1 MNKGNSLIQIL
12 IALIAFCTY
21 YLLVE
26 FGSMFTIF
34 LGFSSPIWPLSG
46 VMTGLY
52 FLFGRSI
59 IVGSLLASLLI
70 LQQDSLH
77 PDLPSYAIL
86 ILASISVLQ
95 FVIAK
100 QLVLRFC
107 IIPINIRKPLPI
119 LKFLLLTGPLTVF
132 ISTLLFVLTLKFSL
146 NIPTENLMY
155 ISLVKYIGDL
165 LSIVLIT
172 PIFLFLKDNIFVHR
186 TKNSTAAILVS
197 LLSFSL
203 ISFIYVL
210 TSNNDF
216 VKKERVFTTS
226 AQSFVEKF
234 NMINLTIKNSL
245 TGLNGLFQASDEVTR
260 AEFDKYAVKIANDKI
275 NLSALAWLPLITDQE
290 RENYEA
296 NLVSQGMVDTG
307 IKKQTKQGLII
318 APQADFYL
326 PLHYI
331 TNFDLDET
339 NVGVDEFSRPIL
351 KNTINKAIKDKN
363 HIISPLLSLS
373 QHQDKHTWGIVYYPI
388 YKKNP
393 PNEENVLQGL
403 VKVVFKLDTILSN
416 LQTSMNKNIFT
427 YQLTY
432 GDNNRIIQPGYHLN
446 STFNL
451 QNEIDIF
458 DKKGQL
464 YFASTPEF
472 ELSLINWQILIMMTM
487 GGIIGAVCVAFVYFI
502 VAFNSS
508 LTRQIKE
515 DTAKL
520 LEKNKELTSANQAK
534 NLFLANISHEYRTP
548 LNAIMGFSEIALRE
562 IKDKNA
568 LEFFTKIEESSKI
581 LLSIVNDV
589 LDTSKI
595 QAGEINLENRP
606 FSPSAVA
613 QKVIDMLIVKAT
625 DKSITINKNFTSNFD
640 LHVEGDDNR
649 FKQIIINLLN
659 NAIKFT
665 HNGSI
670 SISGDS
676 YDIDDKFR
684 TLTLIIKD
692 TGIGINKEDQK
703 NLFIPFAQATST
715 KTREYGGTGLGL
727 AIVKQL
733 CSLMGGDI
741 TLRSQPDKGSTFTVT
756 ITLPKIE
763 KNNDFSSPKSN
774 KLKDSHY
781 KEIKVL
787 VVEDNKVN
795 QFIVSKQ
802 LDFKGI
808 TCDFANDGL
817 MALSYLK
824 TKTPDL
830 ILMDLQ
836 MPNMDGFTASNLIKK
851 NRALQNIPIVIISAS
866 VSNEDKEKASLL
878 GINDFINKPFYQDD
892 LLAVIDKYLKPKIDN
907 SHLN

>member
-1 MNKGNSLIQIL
+1 
-12 IALIAFCTY
+12 
-21 YLLVE
+21 
-26 FGSMFTIF
+26 
-34 LGFSSPIWPLSG
+34 
-46 VMTGLY
+46 
-52 FLFGRSI
+52 
-59 IVGSLLASLLI
+59 
-70 LQQDSLH
+70 
-77 PDLPSYAIL
+77 
-86 ILASISVLQ
+86 
-95 FVIAK
+95 
-100 QLVLRFC
+100 
-107 IIPINIRKPLPI
+107 
-119 LKFLLLTGPLTVF
+119 
-132 ISTLLFVLTLKFSL
+132 
-146 NIPTENLMY
+146 
-155 ISLVKYIGDL
+155 
-165 LSIVLIT
+165 
-172 PIFLFLKDNIFVHR
+172 
-186 TKNSTAAILVS
+186 
-197 LLSFSL
+197 
-203 ISFIYVL
+203 
-210 TSNNDF
+210 
-216 VKKERVFTTS
+216 
-226 AQSFVEKF
+226 
-234 NMINLTIKNSL
+234 
-245 TGLNGLFQASDEVTR
+245 
-260 AEFDKYAVKIANDKI
+260 
-275 NLSALAWLPLITDQE
+275 
-290 RENYEA
+290 
-296 NLVSQGMVDTG
+296 
-307 IKKQTKQGLII
+307 
-318 APQADFYL
+318 
-326 PLHYI
+326 
-331 TNFDLDET
+331 
-339 NVGVDEFSRPIL
+339 
-351 KNTINKAIKDKN
+351 
-363 HIISPLLSLS
+363 
-373 QHQDKHTWGIVYYPI
+373 
-388 YKKNP
+388 
-393 PNEENVLQGL
+393 
-403 VKVVFKLDTILSN
+403 
-416 LQTSMNKNIFT
+416 
-427 YQLTY
+427 
-432 GDNNRIIQPGYHLN
+432 
-446 STFNL
+446 
-451 QNEIDIF
+451 
-458 DKKGQL
+458 
-464 YFASTPEF
+464 
-472 ELSLINWQILIMMTM
+472 
-487 GGIIGAVCVAFVYFI
+487 
-502 VAFNSS
+502 
-508 LTRQIKE
+508 
-515 DTAKL
+515 
-520 LEKNKELTSANQAK
+520 
-534 NLFLANISHEYRTP
+534 
-548 LNAIMGFSEIALRE
+548 MGFSEIALRE

-625 DKSITINKNFTSNFD
+625 DKSITINRNFTSNFD

-733 CSLMGGDI
+733 CSLMGGNI

-763 KNNDFSSPKSN
+763 KKSDFLSPKLN
-774 KLKDSHY
+774 KLKDSNY